1 MMTIL
6 LCAWSALVIF
16 LCLVRMKFY
25 WTRPQWQLLLYFA
38 GAGVAS
44 TMPSLICNLFL
55 SEKTQFWAFDPDRFN
70 SFMGFWIGAGM
81 GEEFWKFACGLLVV
95 VAIRRDLGDAN
106 RVLGFVIVGIMFGTI
121 ENIVTYS
128 GLNTQTL
135 ILRGFVSVPIHAA
148 MGVIHGL
155 AVNRARRSCVAWP
168 LFAGYF
174 LAAGLHTLCDT
185 WSLFL
190 PTSLIGVAL
199 ILSIATLTLGSAF
212 AWRRIAEVPGLQR
225 PRRRNVL

>member
-1 MMTIL
+1 
-6 LCAWSALVIF
+6 
-16 LCLVRMKFY
+16 
-25 WTRPQWQLLLYFA
+25 
-38 GAGVAS
+38 
-44 TMPSLICNLFL
+44 
-55 SEKTQFWAFDPDRFN
+55 
-70 SFMGFWIGAGM
+70 
-81 GEEFWKFACGLLVV
+81 
-95 VAIRRDLGDAN
+95 
-106 RVLGFVIVGIMFGTI
+106 
-121 ENIVTYS
+121 VTYS

-155 AVNRARRSCVAWP
+155 AVNRARRRCVAWP
-168 LFAGYF
+168 LFAGYI